1 MTFLHMPNP
10 EQCGTASWLPKPIHN
25 PNQHKS
31 SSNDVSRCIPSVL
44 INNEQ
49 QNLSAIH
56 PRADKIHELKAMMAV
71 QKARMQEQK
80 VQMQEQKA
88 QMQKQQA
95 QMEAQIK
102 QFTVMTNRLAT
113 LEGDTNINNSN
124 IPLDKPTPN
133 STCLPNTSM
142 AHHSKSFASTSSA
155 LPLEARVSNLES
167 FQHRLGTF
175 YLSSDLFKDTSFS

>member
-10 EQCGTASWLPKPIHN
+10 EQRGTASWLPKPIHN

-31 SSNDVSRCIPSVL
+31 STNDVSRCIPSIL

-49 QNLSAIH
+49 QSLSAIH
-56 PRADKIHELKAMMAV
+56 PRADEIRELKTMMTA
-71 QKARMQEQK
+71 QQT
-80 VQMQEQKA
+80 QMA
-88 QMQKQQA
+88 A
-95 QMEAQIK
+95 QMEAQMK
-102 QFTVMTNRLAT
+102 QFTIMSNRLAT
-113 LEGDTNINNSN
+113 LEGDPSTNNSN
-124 IPLDKPTPN
+124 ILLDKPTPN

-142 AHHSKSFASTSSA
+142 AHHSKSFASTSSV